1 MVGGPLTF
9 HLPEE
14 FEVPPSS
21 DGEDFETLATLRR
34 LPDGSVRL
42 VAVDGNSLSDMSAP
56 ENDSGAETPMPEN
69 QVAMQ
74 AESPQKGGM
83 LDTIEARLD
92 GVSPSDITF

>member
-1 MVGGPLTF
+1 MAGGPLTF
-9 HLPEE
+9 HLPED

-42 VAVDGNSLSDMSAP
+42 VAVDGNSLPDMSAP

-69 QVAMQ
+69 RVANRDDST
-74 AESPQKGGM
+74 EEGGM